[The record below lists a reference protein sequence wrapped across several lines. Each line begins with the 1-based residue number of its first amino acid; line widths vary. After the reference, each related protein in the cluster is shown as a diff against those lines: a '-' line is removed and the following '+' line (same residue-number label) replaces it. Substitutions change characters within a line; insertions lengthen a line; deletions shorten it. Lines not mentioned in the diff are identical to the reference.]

1 VYLVNANTGDVGLL
15 TRNHAQDL
23 DPQWS
28 PDGESIVFRSTREWE
43 RDTDDGRYAV
53 VRTSPWRPGGVWE
66 LYVMEADGSNPRK
79 VTDYRGWKQFLA
91 WSPDSSAILFTSS
104 WGGKGGGLFVARP
117 DGTGLRRVA
126 RDVSQAAWR
135 PGT

>member
-1 VYLVNANTGDVGLL
+1 MPACLRG
-15 TRNHAQDL
+15 TRGEDL

-43 RDTDDGRYAV
+43 RDTDDDRYAA
-53 VRTSPWRPGGVWE
+53 SPPRPDGTWE
-66 LYVMEADGSNPRK
+66 LYLMDADGSNPRQL
-79 VTDYRGWKQFLA
+79 TDDPGWKQFMA
-91 WSPDSSAILFTSS
+91 WSPDGSAILFTSS
-104 WGGKGGGLFVARP
+104 RGGKGTILFVVRP